1 MAGADRKV
9 TYGFSNAAEPRPVNQ
24 QTITPLYWQDEALV
38 LLDQR
43 RLPNEESWLRYADV
57 AGVVA
62 AIREMVVRGAP
73 AIGIAGA
80 YGMVFAADA
89 AWRAAG
95 VDWRTRWQSDVQ
107 ALRHARPTAV
117 NLAWAIDLME
127 AYAAGL
133 AGAPQAAMLGEA
145 QRLHAADLAANH
157 RMGELGAAL
166 IGAGATVMTH
176 CNAGALATAGHGTAL
191 GVIRDAHAAGRIT
204 RVFATETRP
213 WLQGARLTSWELSRA
228 GVPVQLITD
237 GSAAHVMRTQGVS
250 WVIVGADRVAANG
263 DVANKIG
270 TYGLAIAARAHGAR
284 VMVVAPRSTIDLGT
298 ACGDDIE
305 IEERT
310 GEEITI
316 IGGQRYAP
324 AEVSAFN
331 PVFDVTPAH
340 LVDAL
345 VTEVGVLERPNRETL
360 ARLLADAD
368 CAVIR
373 A

>member
-1 MAGADRKV
+1 MAEADRKV
-9 TYGFSNAAEPRPVNQ
+9 TYGFSNAAEQRPVNQ

-133 AGAPQAAMLGEA
+133 AGAPLVGASVATAMAYALGIRAIPVHHLEGHLLSPLLSEPSDRLTAGWPSQEMASNSAAIAPMPAKGSA
-145 QRLHAADLAANH
+145 SASSFRTATVSATA
-157 RMGELGAAL
+157 AAL
-166 IGAGATVMTH
+166 
-176 CNAGALATAGHGTAL
+176 
-191 GVIRDAHAAGRIT
+191 
-204 RVFATETRP
+204 
-213 WLQGARLTSWELSRA
+213 
-228 GVPVQLITD
+228 
-237 GSAAHVMRTQGVS
+237 
-250 WVIVGADRVAANG
+250 
-263 DVANKIG
+263 
-270 TYGLAIAARAHGAR
+270 
-284 VMVVAPRSTIDLGT
+284 
-298 ACGDDIE
+298 
-305 IEERT
+305 
-310 GEEITI
+310 
-316 IGGQRYAP
+316 
-324 AEVSAFN
+324 
-331 PVFDVTPAH
+331 
-340 LVDAL
+340 
-345 VTEVGVLERPNRETL
+345 
-360 ARLLADAD
+360 
-368 CAVIR
+368 
-373 A
+373 